1 MNKKLA
7 LIIFLQAVII
17 VTLFG
22 MLVFYGKDE
31 YETFVQAAE
40 EEEIETPDHI
50 TLVEG
55 KTLIEVNEPTQ
66 RQSAI
71 ITSPLQ
77 ATSYR
82 ETILSYGK
90 VLSIATLIELRT
102 RYLTILADTQ
112 IHEQA
117 VSAKQQEYNRLY
129 ALNQDDKNVA
139 DKVVIQAKQALDA
152 EKTKLKVIQNK
163 AQHIVDNIRQR
174 WGNRLATLATQAQTP
189 ALDRIIQ
196 NKSVLLEITLPFKA
210 AQPKSGSAI
219 SIAPTSA
226 LQKTVKAQY
235 LSPAPGNSNQTMQ
248 GKTYFYIASAAF
260 LRADMPVKVL
270 NYTATESAAEGVFIP
285 NKAVVWY
292 AGRPWVYQK
301 TDVTTFM
308 RLPINNDTE
317 IDDGWFY
324 QGSLNPNDEIVTSGA
339 QLLLS
344 EEFKYQITNENDD

>member
-1 MNKKLA
+1 MNRKLA
-7 LIIFLQAVII
+7 IIIFLQAIII

-31 YETFVQAAE
+31 YETFIQAAE

-55 KTLIEVNEPTQ
+55 KTLIEVNQATQ

-77 ATSYR
+77 ATSFQ
-82 ETILSYGK
+82 ENILSYGK
-90 VLSIATLIELRT
+90 VLSIASLIDLRT
-102 RYLTILADTQ
+102 QYLTTLADTQ
-112 IHEQA
+112 IYTQA
-117 VSAKQQEYNRLY
+117 VAAKQQEYDRLY

-139 DKVVIQAKQALDA
+139 DKVVIQAKQALEA
-152 EKTKLKVIQNK
+152 EKTKLAVVRNK
-163 AQHIVDNIRQR
+163 ALHMVDNMRQH
-174 WGNRLATLATQAQTP
+174 WGNRLATLATQSTSST
-189 ALDRIIQ
+189 LDHLIK
-196 NKSVLLEITLPFKA
+196 NKSVLIEVTLPFSA
-210 AQPKSGSAI
+210 HQPPKGSRI
-219 SIAPTSA
+219 TIAPTSA
-226 LQKTVKAQY
+226 LQKTVKATY
-235 LSPAPGNSNQTMQ
+235 FSAAPGNSNQTMQ
-248 GKTYFYIASAAF
+248 GKTYFYLASASF
-260 LRADMPVKVL
+260 LRADMPLKVL
-270 NYTATESAAEGVFIP
+270 DYTTLGEAAKGVFIP

-292 AGRPWVYQK
+292 AGKPWIYQK
-301 TDVTTFM
+301 TDDTTFM

-324 QGSLNPNDEIVTSGA
+324 QGSLQANDEIVTSGA